1 MSAVVVNAIQS
12 QANPETGWSVWGQR
26 SAVATLHGAIQRG
39 PGHAYIFSGPA
50 QSGRRRA
57 ALEFARALC
66 CPNPG
71 PTGLRC
77 GACSVCGR
85 IDRGVFPDVT
95 VFDLESQAVRDKDK
109 SRNLTL
115 AISTVREVTGAIA
128 YRPAEAPWRVVIVD
142 DAETMQET
150 AQEAFLKTLEEPPD
164 YVVLILLA
172 TDVDTLLPTI
182 LSRCRIIRF
191 GYSSPDEIH
200 AGLLAAGADPDRASR
215 VADVARGSMGWAFE
229 SANDNSLVDERD
241 AETRDAYDFVLADAY
256 RRMVRAVLMADEF
269 SRDRG
274 SVFSRLHLLQAVWR
288 SALYANQGISTASSN
303 MVTATRLEEFRRVSI
318 GDLVRAIRAVDT
330 CIANLEANV
339 RPRLAL
345 ESMVIAWP
353 RVNQ

>member
-1 MSAVVVNAIQS
+1 MSAVAGNAVES
-12 QANPETGWSVWGQR
+12 PVNPETGWPVWGQC
-26 SAVATLHGAIQRG
+26 SAVATLHRAIQRG

-66 CPNPG
+66 CPNSG
-71 PTGLRC
+71 PTGLPC
-77 GACSVCGR
+77 GTCSVCGR
-85 IDRGVFPDVT
+85 IERGVFPDVT
-95 VFDLESQAVRDKDK
+95 IFDLESQAVRNKDK

-115 AISTVREVTGAIA
+115 NISTVREVTGAIA
-128 YRPAEAPWRVVIVD
+128 YRPAEAPWQVVIVD

-150 AQEAFLKTLEEPPD
+150 AQEAFLKTLEEPPA
-164 YVVLILLA
+164 YVVVILLA

-182 LSRCRIIRF
+182 LSRCRAIRF
-191 GYSSPDEIH
+191 GYSSPEEIR
-200 AGLLAAGADPDRASR
+200 AALLAAGIDPDRASR
-215 VADVARGSMGWAFE
+215 IAHAARGSMGWAFE
-229 SANDNSLVDERD
+229 GANDDSLVDERD
-241 AETRDAYDFVLADAY
+241 AETRDAFDFVLADAY
-256 RRMVRAVLMADEF
+256 GRMVRAVLMADEF

-274 SVFSRLHLLQAVWR
+274 SVFGRLHLLQTVWR

-303 MVTATRLEEFRRVSI
+303 MVPGTQRDDFRRVSI
-318 GDLVRAIRAVDT
+318 DDLVRAIRAVDM